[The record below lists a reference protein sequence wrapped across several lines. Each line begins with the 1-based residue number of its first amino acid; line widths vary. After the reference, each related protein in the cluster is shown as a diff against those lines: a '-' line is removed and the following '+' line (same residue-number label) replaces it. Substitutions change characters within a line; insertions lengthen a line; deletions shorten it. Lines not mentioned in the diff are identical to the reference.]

1 MNIGVFSSGGDSP
14 GMNAAL
20 RSVVRASIEQKYK
33 IYGFLNGYNGLIL
46 DQFKELDLRS
56 VANIVH
62 QGGTVLKTSRSKDF
76 LIKENRESAYKNL
89 KSKNIS
95 RLIGLGGDGTI
106 TGLSVFNKEH
116 SDIQVI
122 GVPCTIDNDYFLSED
137 SIGYDTATNTAVEAM
152 DRVRDTA
159 NSHERTFIIEV
170 MGRKS
175 SALAFDVGLAGGAE
189 FVLDI
194 NKKDALTECIEVVS
208 KSIRKGKRAS
218 LIVVLESVDPN
229 ILSAAHFVKEKLE
242 ASLSVDARA
251 VVLGHL
257 QRGGK
262 PNSHDR
268 LLASRMG
275 YCAANV
281 FEKESGAV
289 VKTSGLIKFIPFK
302 DQKIQDR
309 IGETDDE
316 SKTLIKTLSL

>member
-20 RSVVRASIEQKYK
+20 RSVVRSSIEKGFK
-33 IYGFLNGYNGLIL
+33 VYGVLNGYNGLIGNQFIDL
-46 DQFKELDLRS
+46 DYRS

-76 LIKENRESAYKNL
+76 LIKENRELAYRNL
-89 KSKNIS
+89 KAKNIT

-106 TGLSVFNKEH
+106 TGLKVFNEEH
-116 SDIQVI
+116 SDIQTI
-122 GVPCTIDNDYFLSED
+122 GIPCTIDNDYFYSD
-137 SIGYDTATNTAVEAM
+137 DCIGYDTATNTAVEAM

-175 SALAFDVGLAGGAE
+175 SSLAFDVGVAGGAE

-194 NKKDALTECIEVVS
+194 NQTDALEECIEVVS
-208 KSIRKGKRAS
+208 QSIKKGKRAS
-218 LIVVLESVDPN
+218 LIVVLESSNPN
-229 ILSAAHFVKEKLE
+229 VSSAAHYVKEKLE
-242 ASLSVDARA
+242 ARLSVDARA

-257 QRGGK
+257 QRGGR
-262 PNSHDR
+262 PSSHDR

-275 YCAANV
+275 FCAANMK
-281 FEKESGAV
+281 FGDSGAV
-289 VKTSGLIKFIPFK
+289 VKNSGLVKFISFK
-302 DQKIQDR
+302 NQKIKR
-309 IGETDDE
+309 AVDE
-316 SKTLIKTLSL
+316 SDEENKTLIKTLSL